1 MSAIEKIESLVPDTA
16 KDMNIR
22 VLIVDDS
29 RLQRKIIS
37 ASLLRRGYDVREA
50 DSGVSALTV
59 CAEWPPD
66 VVLSDWMMPEMDGLE
81 FCQKFKA
88 LPREG
93 YGYFILLTSKSAKD
107 EVAQGLQCG
116 ADDFLTKPVN
126 GLELRAR
133 LAAGERI
140 IQMQCALLDQTH
152 IFFRNLGAIADSA

>member
-1 MSAIEKIESLVPDTA
+1 MKGFLVSAIEKIESLVPDTA

-81 FCQKFKA
+81 FCQK
-88 LPREG
+88 
-93 YGYFILLTSKSAKD
+93 SK
-107 EVAQGLQCG
+107 
-116 ADDFLTKPVN
+116 
-126 GLELRAR
+126 R
-133 LAAGERI
+133 
-140 IQMQCALLDQTH
+140 
-152 IFFRNLGAIADSA
+152 FRT